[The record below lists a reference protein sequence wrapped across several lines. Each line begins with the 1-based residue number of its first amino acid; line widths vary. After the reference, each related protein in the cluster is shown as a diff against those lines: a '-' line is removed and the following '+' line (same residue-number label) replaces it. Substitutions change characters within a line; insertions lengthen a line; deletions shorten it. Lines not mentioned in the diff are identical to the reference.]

1 MTDST
6 EVKLHFLDYWR
17 VVRSRMGIILLTFL
31 LTMVTAGITVYFLPR
46 QYYSKATLEVKPDDN
61 RIGIFETSQSM
72 RNIAADPRFVATQ
85 FNVLQQKEILYPV
98 IDNLRLTQKWMVG
111 GQQLPQEQAFI
122 KLRKMLEMREVR
134 NTELIEIGVYSTE
147 PKEAAEIANTIAVV
161 YRDRRQNDQ
170 LQTATRG
177 LAQLEEEVN
186 KQRKKV
192 EDASAA
198 AATLRLQQ
206 GIVDPDPE
214 TMGNVG
220 DIETQTVRA
229 KEQQVDEARLKAAE
243 LQTQLQQIEKLKPEE
258 FMAGLGL
265 LQIPDLTVQK
275 ILPLYQDTVVD
286 EGRLMNSGLGLNH
299 PKLKALRNAKEVYA
313 QQLTEQI
320 NAIRKTLATRLQI
333 SQTTLAELEKTAENG
348 KRVFTERKNQTN
360 DYIVAKNQYVQAKKI
375 LEAAEQRLS
384 TERMQT
390 NITSTPVKMWEK
402 AEPSLIPAK
411 PNVIAYLALS
421 AFVGLVVGVGLAFFL
436 EYLDTSVKT
445 LEDVE
450 KFLAVPVL
458 AVIPKHAGVLMKQP
472 RGADSRDAEAY
483 RILRTNIEF
492 NRKNPN
498 ANTIT
503 LISGGPGE
511 GKSTTL
517 NNLAF
522 TCAKGGYNVLVVDAD
537 LRRPSQHH
545 IFGIDNK
552 TGLTDYLT
560 GNIPFEELV
569 RATGVENLSFMPS
582 GMLPQD
588 SVGILNSQ
596 RMIDLIAK
604 TKRAYD
610 LVFFD
615 SPPILGVSDGSV
627 LASEVDLT
635 LMVIEHRRFPRSML
649 MRVKQAVL
657 NVGGTLLGAVLNKV
671 DEKHD
676 ASYGYYSSYYDYN
689 TPAGREEKPKAA
701 TSGLK
706 PIRATARTAAAKTT
720 SASIHSDEQY

>member
-17 VVRSRMGIILLTFL
+17 VIRSRMGIILLAFL
-31 LTMVTAGITVYFLPR
+31 LTMVTAGVTVYFVPR
-46 QYYSKATLEVKPDDN
+46 QYYSKVSMEVKPDEN
-61 RIGIFETSQSM
+61 RIGIFEGSQGS
-72 RNIAADPRFVATQ
+72 RSTAADPRFVATQ
-85 FNVLQQKEILYPV
+85 FNVIQQKEILYPV
-98 IDNLRLTQKWMVG
+98 IQNLNLAKKWAVAG
-111 GQQLPQEQAFI
+111 VKLPEEQAFI
-122 KLRKMLEMREVR
+122 RLRKMLDIREIR
-134 NTELIEIGVYSTE
+134 NTEMIEIGVYSTD

-161 YRDRRQNDQ
+161 YQDRRRNDQ
-170 LQTATRG
+170 LQMVSRG
-177 LAQLEEEVN
+177 LSQLEEEVN

-192 EDASAA
+192 EEASEAA
-198 AATLRLQQ
+198 AKLRVEL
-206 GIVDPDPE
+206 GIIDQDPE
-214 TMGNVG
+214 TMGNAG

-229 KEQQVDEARLKAAE
+229 NETQVDEARLKTAE
-243 LQTQLQQIEKLKPEE
+243 LQTQMEQIEKMKPEE
-258 FMAGLGL
+258 IMAGLNL

-275 ILPLYQDTVVD
+275 LLPLYQDTLVD
-286 EGRLMNSGLGLNH
+286 EQRLSNAGLGPNH
-299 PKLKALRNAKEVYA
+299 PKLRALRATKEVYE
-313 QQLTEQI
+313 QQLTDQI

-333 SQTTLAELEKTAENG
+333 AETTQAELEKRATAAR
-348 KRVFTERKNQTN
+348 KLFTERKNQTN

-384 TERMQT
+384 TERMQL
-390 NITSTPVKMWEK
+390 NITTNPAKIWEK
-402 AEPSLIPAK
+402 AEPALAPAK
-411 PNVIAYLALS
+411 PNVPAYIALA
-421 AFVGLVVGVGLAFFL
+421 AFVGIVVGVGLAFFL

-450 KFLAVPVL
+450 KFLEVPVL
-458 AVIPKHAGVLMKQP
+458 AVIPKNVGLLMKHAH
-472 RGADSRDAEAY
+472 GSDSPDAEAY

-492 NRKNPN
+492 NRRNPN

-537 LRRPSQHH
+537 MRRPSQHH
-545 IFGIDNK
+545 LFGVDNK

-560 GNIPFEELV
+560 RNIPFEELV
-569 RATGVENLSFMPS
+569 RATSVENLSFMPS
-582 GMLPQD
+582 GVLPQD

-649 MRVKQAVL
+649 QRVKQAVL

-671 DEKHD
+671 DAKHD
-676 ASYGYYSSYYDYN
+676 ASYGYYTSYYNYN
-689 TPAGREEKPKAA
+689 EPTNGAEKPP
-701 TSGLK
+701 K
-706 PIRATARTAAAKTT
+706 PVAGPKPVKAAAKVVTPT
-720 SASIHSDEQY
+720 PRPIHTGGEQY